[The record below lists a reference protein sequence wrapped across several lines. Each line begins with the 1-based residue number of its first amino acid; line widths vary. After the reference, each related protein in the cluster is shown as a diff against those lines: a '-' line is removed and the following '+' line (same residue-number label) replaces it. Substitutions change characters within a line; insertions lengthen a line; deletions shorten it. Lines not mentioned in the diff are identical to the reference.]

1 MTVML
6 SPQPV
11 AGPAPDPLV
20 TLREYRSLAPWG
32 LRDLTAIAAGILDV
46 SGVVPVSSVARSR
59 PTERTIRFYVARGLV
74 SPPEGRGTAATY
86 GYRHLLQVLAVKLR
100 QMEGATL
107 EAIVREMTGVTGDAV
122 ERRVAATLGPRI
134 PGPSSLELE
143 RGPRSG
149 RGRVGRAL
157 DAWIAPPPA
166 GTATEPT
173 SCRKIPVGPG
183 VELIVDDRHPALR
196 RPEAAA
202 TLSAGVRSLLE
213 GLLHGT

>member
-46 SGVVPVSSVARSR
+46 SGVVPVSPVARSR

-122 ERRVAATLGPRI
+122 ERRVAATLGPRM

>member
-196 RPEAAA
+196 RPGAAA
-202 TLSAGVRSLLE
+202 TLAAGVRSLLE

>member
-46 SGVVPVSSVARSR
+46 SGVVPVSPVARSR

-166 GTATEPT
+166 GAATEPT

-183 VELIVDDRHPALR
+183 VELIVDERHPALR

-202 TLSAGVRSLLE
+202 TLAAGVRSLLE

>member
-1 MTVML
+1 MTVLL

-46 SGVVPVSSVARSR
+46 SGVVPVSPVARSR

-202 TLSAGVRSLLE
+202 TLAAGVRSLLE

>member
-11 AGPAPDPLV
+11 AGPAPDPLF

-202 TLSAGVRSLLE
+202 TLAAGVRSLLE

>member
-1 MTVML
+1 
-6 SPQPV
+6 
-11 AGPAPDPLV
+11 
-20 TLREYRSLAPWG
+20 
-32 LRDLTAIAAGILDV
+32 
-46 SGVVPVSSVARSR
+46 
-59 PTERTIRFYVARGLV
+59 
-74 SPPEGRGTAATY
+74 
-86 GYRHLLQVLAVKLR
+86 
-100 QMEGATL
+100 
-107 EAIVREMTGVTGDAV
+107 
-122 ERRVAATLGPRI
+122 VAATLGPRI

-183 VELIVDDRHPALR
+183 VELIVDERHPALR

-202 TLSAGVRSLLE
+202 TLAAGVRSLLE